1 MRLLTI
7 DQSMASCAY
16 VVLED
21 GVPIFKEVL
30 HTTGS
35 EKKKQTSS
43 TWCMFFEHPAE
54 QIAFIS
60 RKIADVCES
69 FKVDHIV
76 LESLSFGSA
85 GNATRDLAGLFFGIQ
100 LTLLRDGYS
109 MDNIHTIAPTSVK
122 SWARKWLPGE
132 EQEVLSA
139 NGKKMDKVKMDKDK
153 MMRVCEIL
161 HPGFLQG
168 YTKSGKNGGAT
179 DLADAILIGGC
190 FLERNGERLGSIAE
204 DSNAKGPFVQ

>member
-16 VVLED
+16 VVLDD

-35 EKKKQTSS
+35 EKKAATSS
-43 TWCMFFEHPAE
+43 AWCLFFKHPAE
-54 QIAFIS
+54 QIAYIS
-60 RKIADVCES
+60 RNIADVCDS
-69 FKVDHIV
+69 FEVDHIV

-122 SWARKWLPGE
+122 SWARKWLPGY
-132 EQEVLSA
+132 EQEVMNA
-139 NGKKMDKVKMDKDK
+139 KGTKMDKVKMGKNE

-161 HPGFLQG
+161 HPGFLNG

-190 FLERNGERLGSIAE
+190 FLERNGEKLGFNTKVGE
-204 DSNAKGPFVQ
+204 P

>member
-16 VVLED
+16 VVLDD

-35 EKKKQTSS
+35 DKKAATSS
-43 TWCMFFEHPAE
+43 AWCLFFKHPAE
-54 QIAFIS
+54 QIAYIS

-69 FKVDHIV
+69 FEVDHIV

-109 MDNIHTIAPTSVK
+109 MDNIHTVAPTSVK

-132 EQEVLSA
+132 EQEVMNA
-139 NGKKMDKVKMDKDK
+139 KGTKMDKVKMGKNE

-161 HPGFLQG
+161 HPGFLNG

-190 FLERNGERLGSIAE
+190 FLERKGEGLGF
-204 DSNAKGPFVQ
+204 NLKGSKA

>member
-35 EKKKQTSS
+35 DKAKEWQHR
-43 TWCMFFEHPAE
+43 FNNPVE
-54 QIAFIS
+54 QMAFIS
-60 RKIADVCES
+60 GNISGVCES
-69 FKVDHIV
+69 FKIDHVV

-85 GNATRDLAGLFFGIQ
+85 GNATRDLAGLFFCIQ
-100 LTLLRDGYS
+100 LTLLRDGYT
-109 MDNIHTIAPTSVK
+109 MDQIHTVAPTSVK
-122 SWARKWLPGE
+122 SWARKQLPGE
-132 EQEVLSA
+132 EQEVMNEKGTKMVLIKM
-139 NGKKMDKVKMDKDK
+139 GKDE
-153 MMRVCEIL
+153 MMRVCEQL
-161 HPGFLQG
+161 QPGFLAG

-179 DLADAILIGGC
+179 DLADAYLIGRC
-190 FLERNGERLGSIAE
+190 FLERYGSELAG
-204 DSNAKGPFVQ
+204 KGKIGQG

>member
-1 MRLLTI
+1 MRLLSI

-16 VVLED
+16 VVLDD

-35 EKKKQTSS
+35 EKKAGSS
-43 TWCMFFEHPAE
+43 SEWCLFFKHPAE
-54 QIAFIS
+54 QIAYIS

-69 FKVDHIV
+69 FEVEHIV

-132 EQEVLSA
+132 EQEVPNA
-139 NGKKMDKVKMDKDK
+139 KGTKMDKVKMGKDE

-161 HPGFLQG
+161 HPGFLKG
-168 YTKSGKNGGAT
+168 YNKSGKNGGAT

-190 FLERNGERLGSIAE
+190 FLERNGDRLGFAKKG
-204 DSNAKGPFVQ
+204 SNT

>member
-16 VVLED
+16 VVLDQGE
-21 GVPIFKEVL
+21 PIFKEVL

-35 EKKKQTSS
+35 KKKSS
-43 TWCMFFEHPAE
+43 TGTASEWCLYFEHPAE
-54 QIAFIS
+54 QIAYIS
-60 RKIADVCES
+60 QKIADVCES

-100 LTLLRDGYS
+100 LTLLREGYS
-109 MDNIHTIAPTSVK
+109 MEQIHTVAPTSVK

-132 EQEVLSA
+132 EQEVM
-139 NGKKMDKVKMDKDK
+139 NEKGTKMDKVKMGKNE

-161 HPGFLQG
+161 HPGFLKG
-168 YTKSGKNGGAT
+168 YTKSGRNGGAT

-190 FLERNGERLGSIAE
+190 FLERYGAGNDGLAKAGS
-204 DSNAKGPFVQ
+204 KQ